1 LKFFHEP
8 IMLKEIKE
16 SLKLRPSDIF
26 VDCTL
31 GGAGHSSE
39 IIKLLPKG
47 KLVGIDKDED
57 ALNYSKLRLKDYSNV
72 VFVKDDFKNFSNIL
86 DDLGI
91 DKVNGILVDLGVSSH
106 QIDTAK
112 RGFSFRFDGPLD
124 MRMDKTQKLTA
135 DYIVNNYSKK
145 DLIQIL
151 KIYGEERFATLIV
164 NNIVKHREDNPIKTT
179 RQLNKIIE
187 ECLPKRFVF
196 KSGGAAK
203 RTFQALRI
211 EVNKELL
218 GLEKALNDMI
228 ERLDVG
234 GRIFVLTFHSLEDR
248 IVKNVFQFHSKNC
261 ICPPE
266 TPICICKHKANIK
279 LINKKP
285 IMASNEET
293 QKNPRSS
300 SAKLR
305 IVEKIA

>member
-1 LKFFHEP
+1 MEFFHEP
-8 IMLKEIKE
+8 IMLNQIKE
-16 SLKLRPSDIF
+16 SLKLKPFDVF

-47 KLVGIDKDED
+47 KLVGIDKDDE
-57 ALNYSKLRLKDYSNV
+57 ALNYSKLKLKDYSNV
-72 VFVKDDFKNFSNIL
+72 AFVKDDFKNFSNIL
-86 DDLGI
+86 DDLNI
-91 DKVNGILVDLGVSSH
+91 DKVNGILVDLGVSSY
-106 QIDTAK
+106 QIDTAE

-124 MRMDKTQKLTA
+124 MRMDKSQKLTA
-135 DYIVNNYSKK
+135 YDVVNNYSKK

-151 KIYGEERFATLIV
+151 KIYGEERFSSLIV
-164 NNIVKHREDNPIKTT
+164 NNIIKHREGNSIKTT
-179 RQLNKIIE
+179 RQLNEIIE

-218 GLEKALNDMI
+218 GLEKALNSMI
-228 ERLDVG
+228 ERLEIG
-234 GRIFVLTFHSLEDR
+234 GRIFVLSFHSLEDR

-266 TPICICKHKANIK
+266 TPICICGHKADIK
-279 LINKKP
+279 LINRKP
-285 IMASNEET
+285 ITASEEE
-293 QKNPRSS
+293 KENNSRSS

-305 IVEKIA
+305 IAEKV